1 MVSYPCP
8 FCGAAAG
15 LETGCSGC
23 GRPPYPEA
31 AEVVRLNAR
40 AIELYAEV
48 EAARAGYGVA
58 VQRYTAAQSQRNML
72 AARVKAAVAAAA
84 PPAFSP
90 RDTAARPAANVTEAQ
105 AAPGAMPAGTAPAG
119 DAILGQ
125 RPEAAPRT
133 VQNVLFILGG
143 LLLGS
148 AAIVFAAVAWASFG
162 VLGRAA
168 ILAVVTL
175 LALAVPPVALAR
187 RLRATAETFAALGVL
202 LVLLDGYA
210 AWYVDL
216 AGLAGVTIPA
226 TYAGLTFAV
235 TAAVAGGYALATR
248 LRAPRLAAVV
258 AVQPVLPLLALHR
271 GFGATGWT
279 LVFVGIAAVGVLIGR
294 TVDRLAWI
302 AAGLAVLSALPPALH
317 ALATVDGV
325 AAAARILAVMVLLA
339 ALVVI
344 AGLTHERT
352 VQLGAGMAVG
362 LLAPAG
368 ARMAAELFPAQ
379 RYAAFAALALLIA
392 GVATVA
398 PGKVRRGTR
407 IGALVVTAGFAV
419 PYAYFAALGAVQ
431 TVAHSLP
438 AWHPQADWLAIR
450 LFDWQEPAG
459 LALLGVALWLPLRHR
474 AVPWTTAVLVT
485 FAAPA
490 ALTAP
495 APALVCTVDGVAL
508 AVLVAAA
515 LRSERWAVAVA
526 PFVAVHLALAGLAGP
541 GVTLAAY
548 TVLGGLSTVV
558 AARAA
563 GRRLRL
569 PAAVVAL
576 LCLPVAGA
584 AGFRLL
590 GLGTAGQGPIPP
602 ALLGATAGLALVTL
616 AALLLGRRCANAG
629 TVATATAGAG
639 VTVAAALHSA
649 AHGGVTWFGVY
660 GAASLAAVWFAAGS
674 FPRPGP
680 AGAPLDAER
689 PAPPEVA
696 PGAGELVPG
705 GPARPWHAAAAVV
718 PMLVAAASLVPAV
731 GAVLVRPLGWLGS
744 VWRGAPDG
752 TGLAPGGTAWL
763 AGTTTAM
770 GPAAAATTLAILAGL
785 AVLTARRIG
794 ADRWSLAAPPAT
806 LAVILGCV
814 ALAAPWPVVP
824 AVTLAA
830 GLATGL
836 GAALRR

>member
-31 AEVVRLNAR
+31 AEVLRLNAR
-40 AIELYAEV
+40 TIELYAEV
-48 EAARAGYGVA
+48 EAARYSYGAA
-58 VQRYTAAQSQRNML
+58 VQRYTAVQSERNVL
-72 AARVKAAVAAAA
+72 AARVKAAVAAATL
-84 PPAFSP
+84 PAFSP
-90 RDTAARPAANVTEAQ
+90 RDTAARRAAQ
-105 AAPGAMPAGTAPAG
+105 ATWPAEATAALAGPGAEPAGAGAMPWPAGTAPTGEAL
-119 DAILGQ
+119 LGQ

-133 VQNVLFILGG
+133 VQNALFILGG

-175 LALAVPPVALAR
+175 LTLAVPPVALAR

-210 AWYVDL
+210 AWYADL
-216 AGLAGVTIPA
+216 AGLAEATIPA

-235 TAAVAGGYALATR
+235 TAAIAGGYALATR

-258 AVQPVLPLLALHR
+258 AVQPVLPLLALHH

-279 LVFVGIAAVGVLIGR
+279 LVFVGTAAVGVLIGR

-302 AAGLAVLSALPPALH
+302 AAGVAVLSALPPALH

-325 AAAARILAVMVLLA
+325 AGAARILAVMVLLA
-339 ALVVI
+339 ALVVV

-352 VQLGAGMAVG
+352 VQLGAGVAVG

-368 ARMAAELFPAQ
+368 ARMAAELFPEQ
-379 RYAAFAALALLIA
+379 RYAAFAALALLLA
-392 GVATVA
+392 GVAIVT
-398 PGKVRRGTR
+398 PEKVRRGTR
-407 IGALVVTAGFAV
+407 VGALVVTAGFAA

-438 AWHPQADWLAIR
+438 AWHPRADWLASR

-459 LALLGVALWLPLRHR
+459 LALLGVGLWLLLRHR
-474 AVPWTTAVLVT
+474 AVPWTTAALVA

-508 AVLVAAA
+508 ALLALAA
-515 LRSERWAVAVA
+515 LRSDRWAVAVA

-548 TVLGGLSTVV
+548 TVLGGLSMVL

-563 GRRLRL
+563 DRRLGL

-584 AGFRLL
+584 AGSRLL
-590 GLGTAGQGPIPP
+590 GFGTAEQGPIPP

-616 AALLLGRRCANAG
+616 AARLLGRRCANAG

-639 VTVAAALHSA
+639 VTVAAALHS
-649 AHGGVTWFGVY
+649 T
-660 GAASLAAVWFAAGS
+660 
-674 FPRPGP
+674 
-680 AGAPLDAER
+680 
-689 PAPPEVA
+689 
-696 PGAGELVPG
+696 
-705 GPARPWHAAAAVV
+705 
-718 PMLVAAASLVPAV
+718 
-731 GAVLVRPLGWLGS
+731 
-744 VWRGAPDG
+744 G
-752 TGLAPGGTAWL
+752 T
-763 AGTTTAM
+763 
-770 GPAAAATTLAILAGL
+770 
-785 AVLTARRIG
+785 
-794 ADRWSLAAPPAT
+794 
-806 LAVILGCV
+806 
-814 ALAAPWPVVP
+814 
-824 AVTLAA
+824 
-830 GLATGL
+830 
-836 GAALRR
+836 